1 MDESGSVDVM
11 SQNMEGKVQEKQ
23 SKATIQESLM
33 PGILLAAVI
42 AVMASAIGKV
52 YPVIGGA
59 VTAIMIGFLARNFL
73 GLPKKFEKG
82 LDYTIKKLLKV
93 AIVLMGFG
101 LSFATVV
108 EISASS
114 IIVVAVT
121 VVLGLGLT
129 YLVGRWFGLKGDLPL
144 LIGIGTSI
152 CGATAIATTAPILR
166 AKEQDFVYAVN
177 TIFAFNVL
185 AVVSYPFIGQ
195 LLGFSDQVFGMWA
208 GAAIHDTSS
217 VVAAGY
223 MYSDEAGSVAVIV
236 KLIRTLTLIPLALL
250 LAVFVSYRMKSK
262 QTEAHKVRVSKIFP
276 FFILVFV
283 AVVLLNTFIPFPD
296 IVMESTNQFAKFLI
310 VMVMAS
316 VGLKASFKDIKT
328 IGARPF
334 IVGLIASV
342 IIGIVSIGL
351 ILVLV

>member
-1 MDESGSVDVM
+1 MKETRGEKTADIK
-11 SQNMEGKVQEKQ
+11 SQPNPIEKA
-23 SKATIQESLM
+23 SIL
-33 PGILLAAVI
+33 PGILLAVVI
-42 AVMASAIGKV
+42 AVMATAIGKV

-59 VTAIMIGFLARNFL
+59 VTAIIIGFLARNFL
-73 GLPKKFEKG
+73 GLPKKFELG

-129 YLVGRWFGLKGDLPL
+129 YLVGRWFGLKGDLPI

-152 CGATAIATTAPILR
+152 CGATAIATTAPILK

-195 LLGFSDQVFGMWA
+195 LLGFSDQIFGMWA

-223 MYSDEAGSVAVIV
+223 MYSDEAGAVAVIV
-236 KLIRTLTLIPLALL
+236 KLLRTLTLIPLALL
-250 LAVFVSYRMKSK
+250 LAIFVSYKMKS
-262 QTEAHKVRVSKIFP
+262 QTTEQVKVSKIFP
-276 FFILVFV
+276 YFILVFV
-283 AVVLLNTFIPFPD
+283 GVVLLNTFIPFPE
-296 IVMESTNQFAKFLI
+296 VVANTTNQLAKFLI

-328 IGARPF
+328 IGVKPF

-342 IIGIVSIGL
+342 IIGVVSISL
-351 ILVLV
+351 IFALA

>member
-1 MDESGSVDVM
+1 M
-11 SQNMEGKVQEKQ
+11 SQISGETQQRAKK
-23 SKATIQESLM
+23 SKFEDSLI
-33 PGILLAAVI
+33 PGVLMAVVI
-42 AVMASAIGKV
+42 AVMANAIGKV

-59 VTAIMIGFLARNFL
+59 VTAIIIGFLARNFL
-73 GLPKKFEKG
+73 GLPKIFEKG

-108 EISASS
+108 EISASAVL
-114 IIVVAVT
+114 VVSVT

-129 YLVGRWFGLKGDLPL
+129 ILVGRWFGLKGDLPL

-152 CGATAIATTAPILR
+152 CGATAIATTSPILK

-185 AVVSYPFIGQ
+185 AVVFYPLIGQ
-195 LLGFSDQVFGMWA
+195 LLGFSDQIFGMWA

-223 MYSDEAGSVAVIV
+223 LYSDEAGSISVVV
-236 KLIRTLTLIPLALL
+236 KLLRTLTLIPLALL
-250 LAVFVSYRMKSK
+250 LAVFVSYRTKSE
-262 QTEAHKVRVSKIFP
+262 QTKAEKVKISKIFP
-276 FFILVFV
+276 YFILVFV
-283 AVVLLNTFIPFPD
+283 GVVLLNTFVPFPE
-296 IVMESTNQFAKFLI
+296 IISESTNQFAKFLI

-316 VGLKASFKDIKT
+316 VGLKASFKDIKK
-328 IGARPF
+328 IGPRPF

-342 IIGIVSIGL
+342 IIGVVSISL
-351 ILVLV
+351 ILALV

>member
-1 MDESGSVDVM
+1 MKETRGEKTADIK
-11 SQNMEGKVQEKQ
+11 SQANPIEKA
-23 SKATIQESLM
+23 SIL
-33 PGILLAAVI
+33 PGILLAVVI
-42 AVMASAIGKV
+42 AVMATAIGKV

-59 VTAIMIGFLARNFL
+59 VTAIIIGFLARNFL
-73 GLPKKFEKG
+73 GLPKKFELG

-114 IIVVAVT
+114 IIVVAVI

-129 YLVGRWFGLKGDLPL
+129 YLVGRWFGLKGDLPI

-152 CGATAIATTAPILR
+152 CGATAIATTAPILK

-195 LLGFSDQVFGMWA
+195 LLGFSDQIFGMWA

-223 MYSDEAGSVAVIV
+223 MYSDEAGAVAVIV
-236 KLIRTLTLIPLALL
+236 KLLRTLTLIPLALL
-250 LAVFVSYRMKSK
+250 LAIFVSYKMKS
-262 QTEAHKVRVSKIFP
+262 QTTEQVKVSKIFP
-276 FFILVFV
+276 YFILVFV
-283 AVVLLNTFIPFPD
+283 GVVLLNTFIPFPE
-296 IVMESTNQFAKFLI
+296 VVANTTNQLAKFLI

-328 IGARPF
+328 IGVKPF

-342 IIGIVSIGL
+342 IIGVVSISL
-351 ILVLV
+351 IFALA